1 MGTPIKKTQNEISI
15 ITSGDLTEAWNH
27 GEFFKGKPSQNGSTC
42 QVSEIFEKNYPVIQF
57 VTQTRNR
64 NT

>member
-42 QVSEIFEKNYPVIQF
+42 QVSEIFEKKI
-57 VTQTRNR
+57 TQ
-64 NT
+64 